1 MAASPQYSL
10 EYVEAKAK
18 QMELAMLSSPECLR
32 YLESRKRKSAMPP
45 AATEEI
51 QKQNE
56 ELEKKYISIKRQRE
70 PALPPS
76 HVYKWLLFIDVPD
89 SLVQNLLKDASVYLD
104 DHKKAQQPD
113 TLIPSA
119 SVQLFPSDRVIVK
132 LSSEQ
137 NAQRAK
143 IHKDNYRKKP
153 ANAEKIKL
161 KAESKKEE
169 NKAYAKKPHVIQRKQ
184 IRTYVRQNH
193 VKLLKEKYPDIYARQ
208 DALLEEIAAERM
220 MMIKKEIS
228 PAEDVTVEDS
238 TVEDLSEEEEPV
250 TKKQRIE

>member
-1 MAASPQYSL
+1 MAASPQL
-10 EYVEAKAK
+10 
-18 QMELAMLSSPECLR
+18 LR
-32 YLESRKRKSAMPP
+32 TESAMEIDMPP
-45 AATEEI
+45 PATEEI

-56 ELEKKYISIKRQRE
+56 ELEKKYKSIKRQRE

-76 HVYKWLLFIDVPD
+76 HTYKWLLFIDVPD
-89 SLVQNLLKDASVYLD
+89 SIVKDLFEDASVYLD
-104 DHKKAQQPD
+104 NYKKAQQPD
-113 TLIPSA
+113 TLVPSA
-119 SVQLFPSDRVIVK
+119 SVQIFPSERVIVK

-220 MMIKKEIS
+220 MMLKKDIS
-228 PAEDVTVEDS
+228 PLEDS
-238 TVEDLSEEEEPV
+238 TVEDLSEEEEPE